1 MGRPLHSGARRGS
14 RLGGELGA
22 DDAASVALLL
32 FRTCRTCLVSPR
44 WCSKAAVYG
53 RLASWAP
60 EPSCSSVLDQSKP
73 TLKDPVMANGDAVI
87 GTNRTTVVNAD
98 RKGERAPVENGSTLS
113 LKLLGDLSLVHRL
126 AA

>member
-1 MGRPLHSGARRGS
+1 
-14 RLGGELGA
+14 
-22 DDAASVALLL
+22 
-32 FRTCRTCLVSPR
+32 
-44 WCSKAAVYG
+44 
-53 RLASWAP
+53 
-60 EPSCSSVLDQSKP
+60 
-73 TLKDPVMANGDAVI
+73 MANGDAVI